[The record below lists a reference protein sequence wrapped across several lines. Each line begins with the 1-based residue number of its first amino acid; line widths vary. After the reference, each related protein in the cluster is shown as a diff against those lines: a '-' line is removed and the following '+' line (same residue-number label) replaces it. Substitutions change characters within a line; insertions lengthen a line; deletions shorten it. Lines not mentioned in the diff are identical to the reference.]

1 MKLYATTTSERAS
14 KGQGGN
20 EYLEIELSIDGGSQT
35 VGYIYL
41 NVNEDIKNHGD
52 KQNEWLVQYT
62 PNKDTDPDIIAQGHY
77 TPKKTATLKGNKQK
91 GEHMHCKNCGNDF
104 LESRGHNCRAI

>member
-20 EYLEIELSIDGGSQT
+20 EFLEIELSIDNGNVI
-35 VGYIYL
+35 VGYVYL

-52 KQNEWLVQYT
+52 EVNEWLVQFT
-62 PNKDTDPDIIAQGHY
+62 RDKETDADIIAQGHY
-77 TPKKTATLKGNKQK
+77 KPKGKKL
-91 GEHMHCKNCGNDF
+91 
-104 LESRGHNCRAI
+104 